1 MNLTLFSQLVK
12 LVADVL
18 YKSPANNDFIFMVE
32 HKMMDDGI
40 ANLIEGMSPKFA
52 QPGAC
57 AEFQVGTLS
66 INSKI
71 IPGHFSR
78 NFSTTI

>member
-1 MNLTLFSQLVK
+1 MK

-32 HKMMDDGI
+32 HKQMDDGI

-52 QPGAC
+52 ARNAC
-57 AEFQVGTLS
+57 NEFKVGDML
-66 INSKI
+66 
-71 IPGHFSR
+71 
-78 NFSTTI
+78 